1 MSTMLRLSGKVSHW
15 NYARGF
21 GFVQTADEHE
31 LVLNIADWVE
41 TDMPRVGDRV
51 SFVERQDRSG
61 RPCARSVML
70 ATI

>member
-31 LVLNIADWVE
+31 LFLNIADSRIAFSLS
-41 TDMPRVGDRV
+41 THGLPKKPSSSAG
-51 SFVERQDRSG
+51 
-61 RPCARSVML
+61 
-70 ATI
+70 